1 MQVGSPPADAKPQD
15 TLALALA
22 SDMAAVNVLIRDRMA
37 SRYAPR
43 IPEVTAHLV
52 EAGGK
57 RLRPMLTLA
66 R

>member
-22 SDMAAVNVLIRDRMA
+22 SDMSAVNVLIRDRMA

-43 IPEVTAHLV
+43 IPEVTAH
-52 EAGGK
+52 
-57 RLRPMLTLA
+57 
-66 R
+66 